1 MPDKPFWETVTLRDM
16 TDQQWESLCDGCG
29 KCCVLKLEDIDTN
42 AIYYTDVSCQL
53 LCTKSAQCTD
63 YANRKQLVPDCV
75 ILTPDNLDAV
85 HWMPE
90 SCAYRRLHEGDP
102 LPDWHPLLT
111 GNKQAM
117 IAAHHCVANHVT
129 SETEIAEDDMP
140 DHLYDW
146 DHLTADV
153 KIIGGERE

>member
-1 MPDKPFWETVTLRDM
+1 MPDKPFWETVTLREM

-29 KCCVLKLEDIDTN
+29 KCCVLKLEDSDTN

-75 ILTPDNLDAV
+75 ILTAENLDTV

-90 SCAYRRLHEGDP
+90 SCAYRRLHEGRP

-117 IAAHHCVANHVT
+117 IAAHHCVANQVT

-153 KIIGGERE
+153 KIIGGESE